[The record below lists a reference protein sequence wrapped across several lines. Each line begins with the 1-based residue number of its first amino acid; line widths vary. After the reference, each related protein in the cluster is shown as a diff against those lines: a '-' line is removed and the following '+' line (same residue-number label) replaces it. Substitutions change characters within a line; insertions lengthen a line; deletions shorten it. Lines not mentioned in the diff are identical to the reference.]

1 LCAASHEMLG
11 FFIASHSCQGIVT
24 KFTLRAHLQG
34 DVWVISFSHRFS
46 LALISSNKGGIA
58 LISSQYFNQVSAATS
73 KFQQLGVTD
82 TKAAVLP
89 VYAITSGTVGAAR
102 FFVG

>member
-1 LCAASHEMLG
+1 MKCSS
-11 FFIASHSCQGIVT
+11 FFVGSHSCQGIVT

-34 DVWVISFSHRFS
+34 DVWVIFFSRRFS
-46 LALISSNKGGIA
+46 LALISSKKGGFA
-58 LISSQYFNQVSAATS
+58 LISGQYFDQITAATS

-89 VYAITSGTVGAAR
+89 VYDTISGTVGAPG
-102 FFVG
+102 FVAG